1 MLGAHRTRD
10 SVTHWEILDNTF
22 AAIGFRH
29 RCLSLIF
36 FSTRFGSPFIWVCTS
51 ACVCVCVY
59 VCE

>member
-1 MLGAHRTRD
+1 MLSARTRD

-36 FSTRFGSPFIWVCTS
+36 FLYQIRIALHMGVHICL
-51 ACVCVCVY
+51 
-59 VCE
+59 CE

>member
-1 MLGAHRTRD
+1 MLSARTRD

-51 ACVCVCVY
+51 AY
-59 VCE
+59 VSE